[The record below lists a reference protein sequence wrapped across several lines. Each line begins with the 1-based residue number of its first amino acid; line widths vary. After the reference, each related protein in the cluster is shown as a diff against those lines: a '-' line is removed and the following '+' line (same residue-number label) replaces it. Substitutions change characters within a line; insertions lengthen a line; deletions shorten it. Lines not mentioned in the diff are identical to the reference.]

1 MAIRLHRVGFI
12 LEDILVCVLKQAS
25 HGFAGFTCL
34 CFNGFNADKTRINPC
49 WCYGQLLNGI
59 FLVVIS
65 WKFVAQL
72 CCLPFMF
79 LSSAF
84 SIFPVELHMDMHS
97 GLLLASEL
105 RKDYIREE

>member
-49 WCYGQLLNGI
+49 
-59 FLVVIS
+59 
-65 WKFVAQL
+65 
-72 CCLPFMF
+72 
-79 LSSAF
+79 
-84 SIFPVELHMDMHS
+84 
-97 GLLLASEL
+97 
-105 RKDYIREE
+105 